1 MFGLNSLMKSI
12 ENKNGFILK
21 QFLKKMFLLRFP
33 QNETCCTTAKK
44 ELNVFHSNNIKL
56 APTCVGIKSK
66 DFQR

>member
-1 MFGLNSLMKSI
+1 
-12 ENKNGFILK
+12 
-21 QFLKKMFLLRFP
+21 MFLLRFP